1 MADRSFTE
9 YVAHTFDNQ
18 LWKVSEDWYEE
29 NKDSVEVDE
38 SILHKIGEL
47 EIEKVTVMHV
57 WVEDRPDMRIQF
69 DVAVEV
75 EFSIGE
81 GDYHYD
87 NDFEGKD
94 WLMISCEGD
103 LDKDLKDFTITDVNH
118 YDGKSRRQ
126 DPLSDALVPYIKKT
140 DLDRASEE
148 ILKKYCPKALL
159 QPMAIDPYELAE
171 KMGLTVRMEY
181 ITKDGSIFGR
191 TFFYDCNAELYNPD
205 TDEMYT
211 VPVKAGTIM
220 VDKKAYFM
228 YAVGAS
234 HNTIVHECVHWE
246 KHKKPI
252 ALARLYNNS
261 LSSIGCEVVGG
272 IAENT
277 RDSLDWMEWQAN
289 SLAPKIQMPKEMF
302 KKYVDGLITKYR
314 RETKEY
320 DIIDLIEPIITEVST
335 TFGVSKTAAKIR
347 LLEIGRTEAQGA
359 FIYVDGEHIPPHKAG
374 VPLEVNQTY
383 SIGVQDAAILPYQN
397 EDLRKILSSGIYI
410 YVESHYVL
418 NHSRYV
424 EYNILGNLQL
434 THYARNHMDECC
446 LLFNLSIKNKVGK
459 HYHSECFL
467 NREGIGGL
475 VGFEVIFCGGYQN
488 SPAKQGKIL
497 DEYME
502 WTMKLQKMLTLDYT
516 ESMNNIMKELN
527 VSAAALARETE
538 LNEATIR
545 RNISGETF
553 KIETLVMILLGLHLP
568 YSISEQIITMSPG
581 TLMPNNSS
589 HQWYKFTLQH
599 LYAKKPKEIRDFLEE
614 HGANPL

>member
-1 MADRSFTE
+1 MIMADRSFTE
-9 YVAHTFDNQ
+9 YVTHTFDNQ
-18 LWKVSEDWYEE
+18 FWKASEDWYEE

-38 SILHKIGEL
+38 SILHKIGDL
-47 EIEKVTVMHV
+47 DIERVTVKYV

-75 EFSIGE
+75 EFSVAE
-81 GDYHYD
+81 GDYHFD
-87 NDFEGKD
+87 NDYQGKD
-94 WLMISCEGD
+94 WLMISCEGN

-118 YDGKSRRQ
+118 YDGKSRRH
-126 DPLSDALVPYIKKT
+126 DPLSDALVPYIRKT
-140 DLDRASEE
+140 ELDRVSEE
-148 ILKKYCPKALL
+148 ILQKYCPKALL
-159 QPMAIDPYELAE
+159 QPMAVDPYELAE

-191 TFFYDCNAELYNPD
+191 TFFYDCDAELYNPD

-211 VPVKAGTIM
+211 VPIKAGTII

-277 RDSLDWMEWQAN
+277 KDSLDWMEWQAN
-289 SLAPKIQMPKEMF
+289 SLAPKIQMPKDMF

-320 DIIDLIEPIITEVST
+320 DIIDLIEPIITDVST

-359 FIYVDGEHIPPHKAG
+359 FIYVDGEHIPPHKPS

-383 SIGVQDAAILPYQN
+383 SIGAQDAAIQAIMDQKLNAVLGSGKYQ
-397 EDLRKILSSGIYI
+397 

-418 NHSRYV
+418 NHSRYL
-424 EYNILGNLQL
+424 EYGIFGNIHL

-446 LLFNLSIKNKVGK
+446 ILFDLSIKNKVGQK
-459 HYHSECFL
+459 YHSECFL
-467 NREGIGGL
+467 NRENFGAIID
-475 VGFEVIFCGGYQN
+475 FEVKYHEGYEN
-488 SPAKQGKIL
+488 STQDKQDKAM
-497 DEYME
+497 DKYME
-502 WTMKLQKMLTLDYT
+502 WAMSLQKCLVWGDYA
-516 ESMNNIMKELN
+516 ESIKNIMKELG
-527 VSAAALARETE
+527 VSAVELAKRT
-538 LNEATIR
+538 LTI
-545 RNISGETF
+545 SW
-553 KIETLVMILLGLHLP
+553 
-568 YSISEQIITMSPG
+568 II
-581 TLMPNNSS
+581 
-589 HQWYKFTLQH
+589 YKHF
-599 LYAKKPKEIRDFLEE
+599 ES
-614 HGANPL
+614 

>member
-9 YVAHTFDNQ
+9 YVKHTFDNQ
-18 LWKVSEDWYEE
+18 FWKASEDWYED

-47 EIEKVTVMHV
+47 EIERVTVQYV
-57 WVEDRPDMRIQF
+57 WVEDAPDMRIRF

-75 EFSIGE
+75 EFTVAE

-87 NDFEGKD
+87 NDYQGKD

-103 LDKDLKDFTITDVNH
+103 LSKDLKDFNIIEVKH
-118 YDGKSRRQ
+118 YDGKSRRHE
-126 DPLSDALVPYIKKT
+126 PLSDALVPYIKKT
-140 DLDRASEE
+140 NLDNVAEN
-148 ILKKYCPKALL
+148 ILRKYCPKALL
-159 QPMAIDPYELAE
+159 QPMEIDPEELAK
-171 KMGLTVRMEY
+171 KMGLTVRMEN

-191 TFFYDCNAELYNPD
+191 TFFYDCDAELYNPD

-220 VDKKAYFM
+220 VDRKAYFL

-246 KHKKPI
+246 LHKKPI

-272 IAENT
+272 IAGNT
-277 RDSLDWMEWQAN
+277 RESLDWMEWQAN
-289 SLAPKIQMPKEMF
+289 NLAPKIQMPKDMF

-314 RETKEY
+314 REMKEY
-320 DIIDLIEPIITEVST
+320 DIIDVIEPIISEISLN
-335 TFGVSKTAAKIR
+335 FGVSKTAAKIR

-359 FIYVDGEHIPPHKAG
+359 FIYVDGEHIPPHKASM
-374 VPLEVNQTY
+374 PLEVNQTY
-383 SIGVQDAAILPYQN
+383 SIGAQDSAILPFQN
-397 EDLRKILSSGIYI
+397 PELRKILDTGMYI

-424 EYNILGNLQL
+424 EYDLFGNLKL
-434 THYARNHMDECC
+434 SHYARNHMDECC
-446 LLFNLSIKNKVGK
+446 LLFDLSVKSKVGER
-459 HYHSECFL
+459 YHSECFL
-467 NREGIGGL
+467 NRES
-475 VGFEVIFCGGYQN
+475 VGELIAFDITYRGGYQN
-488 SPAKQGKIL
+488 SPDKQGKLL

-502 WTMKLQKMLTLDYT
+502 WTMKLQKQLTLDYT
-516 ESMNNIMKELN
+516 ESMNNLI
-527 VSAAALARETE
+527 TE
-538 LNEATIR
+538 LGLTYASIGREIDLNEKTVR
-545 RNISGETF
+545 RNINGDTFKLETF
-553 KIETLVMILLGLHLP
+553 VMILLGMHLP
-568 YSISEQIITMSPG
+568 YTITEQIITMSPG
-581 TLMPNNSS
+581 TLMPNNPS
-589 HQWYKFTLQH
+589 HQWYKFALQH
-599 LYAKKPKEIRDFLEE
+599 LYAKKPKEIRVFLEE